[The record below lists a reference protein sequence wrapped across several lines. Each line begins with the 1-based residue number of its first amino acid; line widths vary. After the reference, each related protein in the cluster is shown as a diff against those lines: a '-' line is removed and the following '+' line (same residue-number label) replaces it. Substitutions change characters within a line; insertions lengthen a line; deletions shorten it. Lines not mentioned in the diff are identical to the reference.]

1 MPFSKARRPTLV
13 TTFSVRGAGESGM
26 NGSGFGMLPTFS
38 MPARIHRSASSGVS
52 TSSRSTSG

>member
-1 MPFSKARRPTLV
+1 
-13 TTFSVRGAGESGM
+13 M